1 MHHREEGRFT
11 IRIELGA
18 EFDESY
24 EGDDDGYSW
33 LRRWQEELRPRLAR
47 AVFDVLRDGGRFDA
61 IPASRGGNPDENLEI
76 DVRYRVSPAAKVRP
90 PSPTEGGSA

>member
-11 IRIELGA
+11 IRIELAA

-24 EGDDDGYSW
+24 EGEEDGYAW
-33 LRRWQEELRPRLAR
+33 LRGWQEELRPRLAR
-47 AVFDVLRDGGRFDA
+47 AVFDVLRDGGHFDA

-76 DVRYRVSPAAKVRP
+76 DVRLRVAGGPRAQEPAKR
-90 PSPTEGGSA
+90 S